1 MGTHKLIHTHKKKKK
16 TMHKTMLQCKG
27 LLGGVGTAGGSQQQH
42 SSQKQIT
49 FLASPNFLF
58 YRECYE
64 LEWSGFMFLL
74 RVGTCPGKAKQRR
87 GALHMHACIH
97 TGIRTDWLE
106 VTYAG
111 QAACMYDV
119 HAYGGQCEA

>member
-1 MGTHKLIHTHKKKKK
+1 
-16 TMHKTMLQCKG
+16 MHKTMLQCKG
-27 LLGGVGTAGGSQQQH
+27 LGGVGTAGGSQQQH
-42 SSQKQIT
+42 SSQKQIA

-97 TGIRTDWLE
+97 TGIRI
-106 VTYAG
+106 
-111 QAACMYDV
+111 ACMYDACV
-119 HAYGGQCEA
+119 RRPV